1 MKRRITID
9 ILLVT
14 ALALLLSTAI
24 GLYTFRSQEL
34 ESCRQSLTELLNLMD
49 VQSYDTDAPLLV
61 EQFHQAA
68 PDKRLTVISPSG
80 EVLADSWTDSLED
93 HSNRP
98 EVEEALAETWGEAV
112 RYSDTIG
119 ADLIYVAKVFS
130 NGTVG
135 RAAMPLSSVNS
146 LVGRWAVGLLA
157 AAVAALILAIL
168 IARKLAQHAVEPLE
182 QVAAALHSVM
192 EGNLST
198 RLSDLKT
205 DPELRPILDY
215 LDGQVA
221 WLDQYIQS
229 IRMEF
234 TANVSHELKT
244 PLTSIKGF
252 TDMLVGG
259 MVKNP
264 EDQKQFLS
272 MISVEVDRLIE
283 LINDVLKLS
292 ELESVA
298 IPQADEHSDALAVA
312 REVVEFLA
320 PNAQRGKIT
329 LSLHG
334 EETRTAVS
342 PGRLRELFLNLVE
355 NGIKYNEPGG
365 TVDVTV
371 GKAEGKAILTVADTG
386 IGIPEEAQT
395 RVFERFYRVDKG
407 RTRKTGGSGLGLAIV
422 KHITALYGGKL
433 TLESKV
439 GQGTKIQI
447 TLPLAR
453 Q

>member
-1 MKRRITID
+1 MKRRITLY
-9 ILLVT
+9 ILLIT
-14 ALALLLSTAI
+14 ALALFLSTAV
-24 GLYTFRSQEL
+24 GLYTFRVQEL
-34 ESCRQSLTELLNLMD
+34 DSCRQNLTELLNLMD
-49 VQSYDTDAPLLV
+49 AQSYDTDAAGLV

-68 PDKRLTVISPSG
+68 PDKRLTVIAQSG
-80 EVLADSWTDSLED
+80 EVLADSWTEGLED
-93 HSNRP
+93 HSDRP
-98 EVEEALAETWGEAV
+98 EVEEALSGRWGEAI
-112 RYSDTIG
+112 RHSDTMG
-119 ADLIYVAKVFS
+119 ADLIYVAKVFTD
-130 NGTVG
+130 GEIG

-146 LVGRWAVGLLA
+146 LVGKWAAGLLA
-157 AAVAALILAIL
+157 AAVMALILAML
-168 IARKLAQHAVEPLE
+168 LARKLAQHAVEPLE

-192 EGNLST
+192 EGNLSIQ
-198 RLSDLKT
+198 LSDPKA

-259 MVKNP
+259 MVKSP

-329 LSLHG
+329 LTLHG
-334 EETRTAVS
+334 EETQTAVS
-342 PGRLRELFLNLVE
+342 PSRLRELVLNLVE

-365 TVDVTV
+365 TVDITV
-371 GKAEGKAILTVADTG
+371 GKANGKAVLTVADTG

-407 RTRKTGGSGLGLAIV
+407 RTRRTGGSGLGLAIV

-439 GQGTKIQI
+439 GEGTKIQI
-447 TLPLAR
+447 TLPLE